1 MLCETVMIV
10 PFLKASASPKI
21 KPTWNGPEITSR
33 FHVKSKGGWGG
44 VFDAPAAP
52 NRGVEDSAPA
62 TPGLLL
68 FREVISGLF
77 PGDRSALC
85 LGFFDEGAEGLE
97 LGPVGAFDPFEEDGL
112 AGRDDNP
119 GVFQAP

>member
-33 FHVKSKGGWGG
+33 FHGKSKGGWGG

-62 TPGLLL
+62 TPGLLV

-77 PGDRSALC
+77 LRKPRWRAPKPRR
-85 LGFFDEGAEGLE
+85 A
-97 LGPVGAFDPFEEDGL
+97 PP
-112 AGRDDNP
+112 AGRAFAGGERDRGSFHRHRQGP
-119 GVFQAP
+119 GK

>member
-44 VFDAPAAP
+44 VFDAPASP

-68 FREVISGLF
+68 FREFISGLF
-77 PGDRSALC
+77 PSPARRGVRAHESHGHVFRCGSLAKR
-85 LGFFDEGAEGLE
+85 LE
-97 LGPVGAFDPFEEDGL
+97 PDCKATSQ
-112 AGRDDNP
+112 RT
-119 GVFQAP
+119 

>member
-68 FREVISGLF
+68 FREVINGLWLIRF
-77 PGDRSALC
+77 APG
-85 LGFFDEGAEGLE
+85 FHEGAGQRLRP
-97 LGPVGAFDPFEEDGL
+97 GPR
-112 AGRDDNP
+112 GRRP
-119 GVFQAP
+119 APRGRQGGRRSSGR

>member
-33 FHVKSKGGWGG
+33 FHGKSKGGWGG

-68 FREVISGLF
+68 FRQVIRGLF
-77 PGDRSALC
+77 QRIVGSIRRRGARPGAKPWRR
-85 LGFFDEGAEGLE
+85 
-97 LGPVGAFDPFEEDGL
+97 P
-112 AGRDDNP
+112 
-119 GVFQAP
+119 